1 MDTHTIQPYQAAVMG
16 DKSSQGKDGS
26 DRVNMPK
33 DGSNRVNMPSL
44 PVNNQSIISLGWIV
58 IKLLK

>member
-16 DKSSQGKDGS
+16 YKSSQG
-26 DRVNMPK
+26 K